1 MARSKDIKVE
11 GLKDLEKALRELGK
25 EFGNPKYAVQ
35 AMRPAMKAAMK
46 PVEERIEQNT
56 PIDSG
61 GLKESVTTKIGKA
74 TKKIKKSNHFN
85 ETTIIVG
92 RSGYFWKKGE
102 SRWNQALA
110 VEFGNEKVSGSAP
123 LRNAFDEEHAGML
136 QRFKDTLGP
145 AIEKKGKSLNKKRG
159 KK

>member
-35 AMRPAMKAAMK
+35 AMRPAVKAAMN
-46 PVEERIEQNT
+46 VEEKIEENT

-85 ETTIIVG
+85 DNTIIVG

-110 VEFGNEKVSGSAP
+110 VEFGNEKTSASAP